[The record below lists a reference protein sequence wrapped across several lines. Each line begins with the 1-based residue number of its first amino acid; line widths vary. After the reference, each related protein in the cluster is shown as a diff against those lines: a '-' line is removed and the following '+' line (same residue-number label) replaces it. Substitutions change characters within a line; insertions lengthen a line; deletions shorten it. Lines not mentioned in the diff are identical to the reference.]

1 MPHRLTLAALALTT
15 GFGACAQAQTLG
27 MEMRRVGLVNAD
39 WEAMGEAARS
49 LYEPVAAEP
58 GTQVEWSS
66 RTGASGVITV
76 ETVQRDVS
84 PGPCVVLDHAVR
96 PARAEPAAFKVRRCR
111 NEAGDWPVT
120 PSR

>member
-1 MPHRLTLAALALTT
+1 
-15 GFGACAQAQTLG
+15 